1 MIDVKKVKHNFLIT
15 SPSFELLHPH
25 FLLLLYKLHREANFI
40 HELGSPTFAAF
51 SLPAHALLGL
61 DR

>member
-25 FLLLLYKLHREANFI
+25 FLLLLYKLHRGANFI
-40 HELGSPTFAAF
+40 HELGNLIFKGL
-51 SLPAHALLGL
+51 SLPSHELFCQGH
-61 DR
+61 